1 MSHHDEAKDS
11 QMSKQAPEQEQGSQL
26 SPGKSPGGYGDRQAI
41 QEEEQGG
48 DLGSVSQQEQDGSLQ
63 SSGQIDDSGQP
74 MKQSEQTETKRSSDS
89 YSTKENY

>member
-1 MSHHDEAKDS
+1 MSHHNEADS
-11 QMSKQAPEQEQGSQL
+11 QMSKQAPEQEQGSKL

-48 DLGSVSQQEQDGSLQ
+48 ELGSVSQQEQDGSSQ
-63 SSGQIDDSGQP
+63 SSGQNDDSGQS
-74 MKQSEQTETKRSSDS
+74 MKQSEQNESKRSSDS